1 MSKAEFL
8 DGLGKS
14 LEGKVD
20 AREYRSQME
29 YYSSY
34 ISKEVASGR
43 SEEEVVGELGDPRLI
58 AKTIVQT
65 YSMKDNPIN
74 RQYREKGYNEA
85 YDKEENYND
94 NEKNGRKT
102 DNMGHILRTIIFVL
116 LVMCIISIV
125 FKAVLLI
132 APFIMLILI
141 VWFIVRYISSG
152 R

>member
-74 RQYREKGYNEA
+74 RQNRQKGYNETA
-85 YDKEENYND
+85 Y
-94 NEKNGRKT
+94 RK
-102 DNMGHILRTIIFVL
+102 FS
-116 LVMCIISIV
+116 ISERK
-125 FKAVLLI
+125 FL
-132 APFIMLILI
+132 
-141 VWFIVRYISSG
+141 
-152 R
+152 